1 MEVNEVI
8 VKIIEE
14 KKVLLEEI
22 IKLQYLRFQEEEDI
36 NVIYQWLF
44 KE

>member
-22 IKLQYLRFQEEEDI
+22 IKLQCLRFQEEEDI